1 MFYNAVSETYLQE
14 LPLCEHPLTD
24 ICVAGKAVAPLPET
38 FHTLLQTVSDVMLH
52 LPMGSALQVSYTQA
66 CEKGHMLMN
75 IYSFFPLFFYCF
87 TICLVLGIRKLYFFI
102 LVWVFCF
109 LVFDAL
115 TTLLL

>member
-1 MFYNAVSETYLQE
+1 MNCVMFMFYNAVSETYLQE

-75 IYSFFPLFFYCF
+75 QYIFFFPFIFLLFYHLLGARNKKVIFFYC
-87 TICLVLGIRKLYFFI
+87 GMG
-102 LVWVFCF
+102 F
-109 LVFDAL
+109 LFL
-115 TTLLL
+115 SF

>member
-1 MFYNAVSETYLQE
+1 MFMFYNAVSETYLQE

-66 CEKGHMLMN
+66 Y
-75 IYSFFPLFFYCF
+75 IFFFPFFFF
-87 TICLVLGIRKLYFFI
+87 TVLPFA
-102 LVWVFCF
+102 WC
-109 LVFDAL
+109 
-115 TTLLL
+115 